1 MCRSSSIVDLHRPKP
16 RIRDARLCH
25 FCSWNVVQTE
35 AQFVM
40 ECPICNPIK
49 ERLLSLFLKSS
60 MRESQFVFFN

>member
-25 FCSWNVVQTE
+25 FCSWNVVQNE

-49 ERLLSLFLKSS
+49 ERLPSLF
-60 MRESQFVFFN
+60 